1 MTLPGV
7 QIDTGSAELA
17 KGPRRA
23 ARARAATMAVLL
35 AGTSPARRV
44 APRRTRHRRLARA
57 RATAT
62 DRHDVA
68 LLPQQGN
75 GLAGRAARDAEL
87 RLQLRLAASSWLA
100 SACRD
105 SRSPLISSAANLPC
119 QRSSISSGSVRQFDH
134 ITSQGPRREP
144 AAGPRVVRCGSWCSC
159 SLSSRL
165 CQPPLGRPPGQL
177 VPGRQLELAQHRG
190 DVTLDRLD
198 RDVELTR
205 DLLVGIAAGD
215 QPQDLPLTG
224 CQLVEFGVEGRAVR
238 TSGGQRRERVEHEP
252 GQPGREDRV
261 AGRDPAD
268 RVHQL
273 GAGDRLGHIAARAG
287 PDDGNHV
294 LRSVGGGQ
302 GEEAHLRVRGLDRRD
317 DGMPAAAG
325 QVHVKQ
331 HHIGQ
336 APGDQR
342 DRGLHVIRLADDLDL
357 VAELGPDP
365 GAEQAMIVNED
376 APGPVIGLWPAAV
389 LAGRAG
395 RVHARLGWRSPAARG
410 IVRDTSVPS
419 PWAVRTVADPPRR
432 VIRACTDS
440 VSPFRSPGT
449 ARGSNPRPRSR
460 TNSDTSAGS
469 TSAKI
474 DTTLA
479 PDHFTALTVASRAAA
494 SRAARSSSRSQ
505 SPTVTASTATPCWAS
520 TSRWMSR
527 TPPASVRPASSI
539 EPGARPSN
547 SQERSSGS
555 CARASWPTCWGLSAL
570 RWIRASVC
578 STESCT
584 RAAMSAR
591 SSARILACRSTT
603 RSRAIR
609 SHHGPSTTAIAAM
622 TSATPPS
629 GRSRAELS
637 WADTS
642 VLSPTASSRPA
653 ISNRRPVPDRPRPSV
668 RPSSGS
674 ARCRMIACSSAGAF
688 RQISTMP
695 AALMNSGQI
704 SELSRP
710 MPNTEAVSSTTISSD
725 PRPAANA
732 MPSRSA
738 LALLAILASAPAAGI
753 SSQATT

>member
-317 DGMPAAAG
+317 DGLPAAAG
-325 QVHVKQ
+325 QVHVEQ

-336 APGDQR
+336 AAGDQR

-376 APGPVIGLWPAAV
+376 DPGPVIGLWPAAV

-547 SQERSSGS
+547 SQERSSRS
-555 CARASWPTCWGLSAL
+555 C
-570 RWIRASVC
+570 
-578 STESCT
+578 
-584 RAAMSAR
+584 
-591 SSARILACRSTT
+591 ARILACRSTT

-710 MPNTEAVSSTTISSD
+710 TPNTEAVSSTTISSD
-725 PRPAANA
+725 PRPAENA

-738 LALLAILASAPAAGI
+738 LALLAILASVPAAGI